1 MKFLLRLACCLF
13 VASCLAAEVPLV
25 LVNHLGYERYG
36 AKHAVVRGGAG
47 DACEAFDRYEIRTWP
62 ADRVVFKG
70 DIGAGTPVDRWRD
83 WTFWPLDFTDLQL
96 EGDYVLVAY
105 QGDRPVR
112 SLPFKVQAQV
122 LERHTLSNV
131 LAYFKGQRSSGL
143 LDKADRSV
151 TVKETGRRMDAHGGW
166 FDATGDY
173 GKHFSQLNAA
183 TYFNTQQIPLVVYS
197 LLRSHDLLAARN
209 DVNHAQIRRR
219 LLDEALFGADY
230 LVRIKDPQG
239 SFHQTVMAPG
249 PGKKPED
256 RQIAQYDKGLPSQV
270 GYRGGAGMA
279 IAALAMAARL
289 PGGGDFDPATY
300 RKTAEAAFAHLE
312 AHNAELL
319 NDHKENLLDD
329 MTALTAATE
338 LARTTQDPRHLAAA
352 TRRAEQLMT
361 RLLPDGSWRADG
373 KDRPFFHPS
382 DAGLPVVALLA
393 FHDLAPKAM
402 RPRILDAVRRS
413 LAFELAVTSEVPNPF
428 GLARQKVQNKAG
440 ERRTAFFFPHDTET
454 APWWQ
459 GENARLASLAA
470 AARLAAPCFADESAF
485 QAKLRSYAADQ
496 LNWILGLNPFD
507 ASMLHGTGHNN
518 PEYGWMGTWQ
528 YENAPG
534 GIVNGI
540 TSGLEDERG
549 IDFNVP
555 YSTTGRD
562 DDWRWV
568 EQWLPH
574 GAWYLL
580 AVAAGDRAGASRENR
595 AVIAYVFPQDRKMD
609 SKEIDATRLTHINY
623 AFADI
628 RGGRMVEGF
637 RNDAANFQVLNGLKG
652 KNPALKVLVS
662 VGGWTWSGGFSD
674 VSLTAESRK
683 AFVESA
689 MAYLE
694 RHDLDGLD
702 VDWEYPGLPGNGNV
716 NRPEDKRNATLL
728 MADLRAGL
736 DRLGERKGR
745 RLLLTIAAGAMDSF
759 LANTEMD
766 QMAPHL
772 DYVNLMTYDQ
782 YGAEAD
788 ATTGHHAPLFTN
800 PANPKGYGAST
811 IADHFV
817 AAGVPERKLVLGVPF
832 YGKPWGQVRNKAH
845 GLYQPGGAT
854 RLDLFTSFTNL
865 KDKLENKDG
874 FQRFWDDLA
883 LAPYLYNSAKGLW
896 ITYEDEE
903 SLGAKCRYIVDRGL
917 GGVMFW
923 EYHGDDGRLLEVIRK
938 GFATRAE
945 PGH

>member
-1 MKFLLRLACCLF
+1 MKLLLRLACCLF
-13 VASCLAAEVPLV
+13 AASLLAAEVPLV
-25 LVNHLGYERYG
+25 LTNHLGYERYG
-36 AKHAVVRGGAG
+36 AKHAVVRAGAG
-47 DACEAFDRYEIRTWP
+47 ETFDRYEIRTWP

-70 DIGAGTPVDRWRD
+70 DIGVGTPVDRWRD

-105 QGDRPVR
+105 HGDRAIR

-143 LDKADRSV
+143 LDKADRNV
-151 TVKETGRRMDAHGGW
+151 MVKETGQRMDARGGW

-173 GKHFSQLNAA
+173 GKHFSQLSSA

-197 LLRSHDLLAARN
+197 LLRSHDLLAARQ

-219 LLDEALFGADY
+219 LVDEALFGADY
-230 LVRIKDPQG
+230 LVRIRDPKG
-239 SFHQTVMAPG
+239 SFHQTVMSPG

-256 RQIAQYDKGLPSQV
+256 RQIAQYDKTVGSQV

-289 PGGGDFDPATY
+289 PQGGDFDPATY
-300 RKTAEAAFAHLE
+300 RKTAEAAFDYLE
-312 AHNAELL
+312 AHNTELL

-338 LARTTQDPRHLAAA
+338 LARTTSNPRHLAAA
-352 TRRAEQLMT
+352 AARAERLMA
-361 RLLPDGSWRADG
+361 RLLPDGSWRADD

-393 FHDLAPKAM
+393 FHDLAPKALQ
-402 RPRILDAVRRS
+402 PRLLEVVRKS
-413 LAFELAVTSEVPNPF
+413 LQYELTVTGEVANPF

-459 GENARLASLAA
+459 GENARLGSLAA
-470 AARLAAPCFADESAF
+470 AARLAAPLFAEESPF
-485 QAKLRSYAADQ
+485 LVKLRSYAVDQ

-518 PEYGWMGTWQ
+518 PEYGWLGTWQ
-528 YENAPG
+528 YQNVPG

-540 TSGLEDERG
+540 CSGLTDEHD
-549 IDFNVP
+549 ISFNVP
-555 YSTTGRD
+555 YSVTGKD
-562 DDWRWV
+562 DDWRWG

-580 AVAAGDRAGASRENR
+580 AVAAGDHAMPSPAPKT
-595 AVIAYVFPQDRKMD
+595 VIAYVFPQDRRLGPQEVD
-609 SKEIDATRLTHINY
+609 PTRLTHINY

-628 RGGRMVEGF
+628 KNGRMVEGF
-637 RNDAANFQVLNGLKG
+637 KHDTENYRVLNGLKA

-674 VSLTAESRK
+674 ASLTAESRK
-683 AFVESA
+683 VFVESA
-689 MAYLE
+689 MAYVD

-702 VDWEYPGLPGNGNV
+702 VDWEYPGLPGYGNV
-716 NRPEDKRNATLL
+716 NRPEDKHNATLL

-766 QMAPHL
+766 QMSRHL

-782 YGAEAD
+782 YEAEAD

-800 PANPKGYGAST
+800 PANPKGYAAST
-811 IADHFV
+811 IVDHFV

-832 YGKPWGQVRNKAH
+832 YGKPWGGVRNKAH
-845 GLYQPGGAT
+845 GLYQPGGAAK
-854 RLDLFTSFTNL
+854 LNLFTSFTNL

-883 LAPYLYNSAKGLW
+883 QAPYLYNPAKGLW

-938 GFATRAE
+938 GFAPKAA
-945 PGH
+945 PSH